1 MSKKN
6 ATFELLRCLSDYRT
20 RLAHALSS
28 PRLFAQPPRVEF
40 RTQQKHCADCHT
52 PLNVLKTRTRKVVT
66 LHLGAFHA
74 HESLGLC
81 KTCGKTYGAE
91 ELGCLVPPAS
101 NFGYDVV
108 VYVGKALFLQHRNG
122 QEIVSELSAKNV
134 RMSQSE
140 VYVLGRKFIALL
152 ALAHRQSAGRIKQA
166 MSLKGGYM
174 LHLDG
179 TLEGRG
185 PLLMTGMDSI
195 TEIVLGN
202 IKLPSEK
209 TEEII
214 PFLENIKALF
224 GVPIALVH
232 DMGKGILN
240 AVQTVFEG
248 IPDFICHYHFLRD
261 LGNDFLQEEYDI
273 IRKRLRKH
281 GITSKLNYRAK
292 TLKTIINEEPELIA
306 SLRTGL
312 EHGKL
317 AQASLEQ
324 LPALNAYSLIQWAL
338 EGKNQGSGYGFPFD
352 RPHLDFAHRLLILA
366 ENLEQLSDI
375 KLRGDWRDNKPYY
388 RTLRDLKN
396 IANDKTLKCAM
407 HEIARKIKVFDQLRH
422 DMRIAPI
429 DGKQGLNDDANDDAI
444 QSIEKRVRR
453 FYKDLCAAP
462 NYPKSKDRQ
471 RLLAQMDTYWE
482 KLFADPIEVDTPQGK
497 VLLQP
502 QRTNNIME
510 RFFRDLKRG
519 QRRKTGNNRM
529 SRTLR
534 TMLADTPLV
543 KNLGNPQYME
553 ILLDGNASLEAL
565 FAQSDAA
572 QLREELKKAQHA
584 PDKVPAII
592 KRLIQEPSYPQD
604 LKKLLVAAATK

>member
-6 ATFELLRCLSDYRT
+6 ATFGLMSCLSDYRT
-20 RLAHALSS
+20 RLAYELSS

-40 RTQQKHCADCHT
+40 RTQQEHCADCHT
-52 PLNVLKTRTRKVVT
+52 PLNLLKTRTRKVVT
-66 LHLGAFHA
+66 LHLGAFSA
-74 HESLGLC
+74 RESLAFC
-81 KTCGKTYGAE
+81 KTCGKTHGAE
-91 ELGCLVPPAS
+91 ELQRLVPPSS

-122 QEIVSELSAKNV
+122 QEIVSELAAKNV

-152 ALAHRQSAGRIKQA
+152 ALAHRQSAGRIKEA

-179 TLEGRG
+179 TFEGRG
-185 PLLMTGMDSI
+185 PLLMTGMDSM

-209 TEEII
+209 AEEII
-214 PFLENIKALF
+214 PFLENIKKLF
-224 GVPIALVH
+224 GAPIALVH

-240 AVQTVFEG
+240 AVKTVFEG

-261 LGNDFLQEEYDI
+261 LGNGFLEEEYDI

-281 GITSKLNYRAK
+281 GITGKLHYRAK
-292 TLKTIINEEPELIA
+292 TLKKTIDEDPELIA

-312 EHGKL
+312 EQGKL
-317 AQASLEQ
+317 ARASLGQ
-324 LPALNAYSLIQWAL
+324 LPALTAYSLIQWAL
-338 EGKNQGSGYGFPFD
+338 EGKNQGNGYGFPFD

-366 ENLEQLSDI
+366 EELEQLGGI
-375 KLRGDWRDNKPYY
+375 ELRGDWRDNKPYY

-396 IANDKTLKCAM
+396 IANDKTLKRAVQ
-407 HEIARKIKVFDQLRH
+407 EITRKIEVFDQLRH
-422 DMRIAPI
+422 AMRIAPI
-429 DGKQGLNDDANDDAI
+429 DGKQGLNDDAMDDAI

-453 FYKDLCAAP
+453 FHKELRADP

-471 RLLAQMDTYWE
+471 RLVAQTDKYWE

-497 VLLQP
+497 VPIQP

-519 QRRKTGNNRM
+519 ERRKTGNGRM

-543 KNLGNPQYME
+543 KNLENPQYME
-553 ILLDGNASLEAL
+553 ILLDGNESLEAR

-572 QLREELKKAQHA
+572 QLRKELQKAQHA
-584 PDKVPAII
+584 PEKVPTII
-592 KRLIQEPSYPQD
+592 KRLIQEPTYPQN
-604 LKKLLVAAATK
+604 LKKLLAAAVTR

>member
-6 ATFELLRCLSDYRT
+6 ATFGLLSCLSDYRT
-20 RLAHALSS
+20 RLARELSS

-40 RTQQKHCADCHT
+40 RAQQGHCADCHR
-52 PLNVLKTRTRKVVT
+52 PLNILKTRTRKVVT
-66 LHLGAFHA
+66 LHLGAFA
-74 HESLGLC
+74 ACESLAFC
-81 KTCGKTYGAE
+81 KTCNRTYGSE
-91 ELGCLVPPAS
+91 ELRRLVPTAS

-108 VYVGKALFLQHRNG
+108 VYVGKALFLRHRNG
-122 QEIVSELSAKNV
+122 QEIVSELAAKNV
-134 RMSQSE
+134 RISQSE

-179 TLEGRG
+179 TFEGRG
-185 PLLMTGMDSI
+185 PLLMTGMDSMM
-195 TEIVLGN
+195 EIVLGN

-209 TEEII
+209 AEEII
-214 PFLENIKALF
+214 PFLENIKELF
-224 GVPIALVH
+224 GAPIALVH

-261 LGNDFLQEEYDI
+261 LGNDFLEEEYGI
-273 IRKRLRKH
+273 IRKRLHKH
-281 GITSKLNYRAK
+281 GITSKLHYRAK
-292 TLKTIINEEPELIA
+292 TLKKIIDEDPELIA
-306 SLRTGL
+306 SLRAGF

-338 EGKNQGSGYGFPFD
+338 EGKNQGNGYGFPFD

-366 ENLEQLSDI
+366 ENIEQLGGI
-375 KLRGDWRDNKPYY
+375 ELRGDWRDNKPYY
-388 RTLRDLKN
+388 RTLRDLRN
-396 IANDKTLKCAM
+396 IANDKTLKRAM
-407 HEIARKIKVFDQLRH
+407 QEIAQKIEVFDQLRH
-422 DMRIAPI
+422 AMRIAPI
-429 DGKQGLNDDANDDAI
+429 DGKHGLNDDAMNESI

-453 FYKDLCAAP
+453 FYKDLRANP
-462 NYPKSKDRQ
+462 NYLKSKDCQ
-471 RLLAQMDTYWE
+471 RLTAQMGKYWE

-497 VLLQP
+497 ISIQP

-519 QRRKTGNNRM
+519 ERRKTGNSRM

-543 KNLGNPQYME
+543 KNLENPQYME
-553 ILLDGNASLEAL
+553 ILLDGNANLEAL
-565 FAQSDAA
+565 FTKSDAA
-572 QLREELKKAQHA
+572 QIRQELQKAQHA
-584 PDKVPAII
+584 PEKVPSLI

-604 LKKLLVAAATK
+604 LKKLIAAAVTR